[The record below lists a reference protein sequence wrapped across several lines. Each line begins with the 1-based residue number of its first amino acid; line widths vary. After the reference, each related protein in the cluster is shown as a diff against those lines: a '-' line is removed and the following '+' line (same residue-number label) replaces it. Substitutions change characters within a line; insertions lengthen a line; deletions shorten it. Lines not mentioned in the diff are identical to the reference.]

1 MVEDYTNSIT
11 KNMEK
16 FQDILAT
23 VYELIVKYGMTF
35 IMAIVVLI
43 VGLIVIKWITR
54 ALVRLM
60 KKGNVNPSLIPFLRT
75 LSNILLKA
83 MLIIS
88 VMGMVGIEM
97 TSFIAVLGAAG
108 LAVGLALQGTL
119 QNFAGGVMI
128 LLFKPYEVGHF
139 IEAQGYMGTVKEIQ
153 IFTTVLNTP
162 DNRKVIIPNSPLA
175 TGSITNFSAMP
186 TRRIDFSFGIG
197 YGDNI
202 DKAKD
207 ILLKMAQKDDRVLKE
222 DNPPQVMVEA
232 LGDSSVNLKLRTWVK
247 SEDYWSLFFDVTEN
261 VKKQFDA
268 AGISIPFP
276 QSDVHLYNHKG

>member
-1 MVEDYTNSIT
+1 
-11 KNMEK
+11 MEK
-16 FQDILAT
+16 FQEILEKI
-23 VYELIVKYGMTF
+23 YEMIVTYGMKFLT
-35 IMAIVVLI
+35 AIIVLI
-43 VGLIVIKWITR
+43 VGLIVIRWISR

-60 KKGNVNPSLIPFLRT
+60 RKGNVNESLIPFLRSLT
-75 LSNILLKA
+75 NILLKV
-83 MLIIS
+83 MLVIS
-88 VMGMVGIEM
+88 VMGMVGIQM

-139 IEAQGYMGTVKEIQ
+139 IEAQGFMGTVKEIQ
-153 IFTTVLNTP
+153 IFTTVLATP

-197 YGDNI
+197 YSDDI
-202 DKAKD
+202 DQAKK
-207 ILLKMAQKDDRVLKE
+207 ILLKMAEKDDRVLKE
-222 DNPPQVMVEA
+222 DNPPEVMVEA
-232 LGDSSVNLKLRTWVK
+232 LADSSVNLKLRTWVK
-247 SEDYWSLFFDVTEN
+247 AEDYWGLFFDITEG
-261 VKKQFDA
+261 VKKQFDG

-276 QSDVHLYNHKG
+276 QQDVHLYNHK

>member
-1 MVEDYTNSIT
+1 
-11 KNMEK
+11 MEK
-16 FQDILAT
+16 FQEILSNI
-23 VYELIVKYGMTF
+23 YDLIVAYGMKF
-35 IMAIVVLI
+35 IMTIVVLV
-43 VGLIVIKWITR
+43 VGLLVIKWLTR
-54 ALVRLM
+54 ALVRMM
-60 KKGNVNPSLIPFLRT
+60 KRGNVNESLIPFLRSLT
-75 LSNILLKA
+75 NILLKV

-88 VMGMVGIEM
+88 VMGMVGIQM

-139 IEAQGYMGTVKEIQ
+139 IEAQGFMGTVKEIQ
-153 IFTTVLNTP
+153 IFTTVLTTP

-197 YGDNI
+197 YADDI
-202 DKAKD
+202 DAAKK
-207 ILLKMAQKDDRVLKE
+207 ILLKMAEKDDRVLKE
-222 DNPPQVMVEA
+222 ENPPEVMVEA
-232 LGDSSVNLKLRTWVK
+232 LADSSVNLKLRTWVK

-276 QSDVHLYNHKG
+276 QRDVHVYNHK

>member
-1 MVEDYTNSIT
+1 
-11 KNMEK
+11 MEK
-16 FQDILAT
+16 FQDILT
-23 VYELIVKYGMTF
+23 QVYELIVKYGMQF
-35 IMAIVVLI
+35 ITAIVVLI
-43 VGLIVIKWITR
+43 VGLFVIKWITK
-54 ALVRLM
+54 AVVRLM
-60 KKGNVNPSLIPFLRT
+60 KKGNVNESLIPFLKT
-75 LSNILLKA
+75 LTNIGLKA

-88 VMGMVGIEM
+88 VMGMVGIQM

-108 LAVGLALQGTL
+108 LAVGMALSGTL

-139 IEAQGYMGTVKEIQ
+139 IEAQGFMGTVKEIQ
-153 IFTTVLNTP
+153 IFTTVLTTP

-197 YGDNI
+197 YGDDM
-202 DKAKD
+202 DKAKK
-207 ILLKMAQKDDRVLKE
+207 ILLKMAEKDDRVLKE

-247 SEDYWSLFFDVTEN
+247 SEDYWSLFFDITEN

-268 AGISIPFP
+268 AQISIPFP
-276 QSDVHLYNHKG
+276 QQDVHLYNHK

>member
-1 MVEDYTNSIT
+1 
-11 KNMEK
+11 MEK
-16 FQDILAT
+16 FQEFFAGIYTKVAD
-23 VYELIVKYGMTF
+23 YGMQF
-35 IMAIVVLI
+35 ILAIVVLI

-54 ALVRLM
+54 GMVRLM

-75 LSNILLKA
+75 LSNILLKV
-83 MLIIS
+83 MLVIS
-88 VMGMVGIEM
+88 VMTMVGIEM

-139 IEAQGYMGTVKEIQ
+139 IEAQGFMGTVKEIQ
-153 IFTTVLNTP
+153 IFTTVLSTP

-186 TRRIDFSFGIG
+186 TRRIDFSFGIS

-202 DKAKD
+202 DKAKE
-207 ILLKMAQKDDRVLKE
+207 ILLNMAQKDDRVLKE
-222 DNPPQVMVEA
+222 DNPPPEVMVEA
-232 LGDSSVNLKLRTWVK
+232 LADSSVNLKLRTWVK